1 MGNRGKRMSNF
12 QTATKDYQEYAK
24 LASSAESLIYT
35 DPRSSLTVFGTF
47 GEQLTKE
54 IMHLDSIV
62 DWELNQKQRIEKLA
76 ISNNEY
82 PAVVLANL
90 NEIRRKRN
98 YATHDD
104 HFVATKSDALEIDK
118 KAYLVWKWFLEV
130 YSLDQ
135 VEDYV
140 EPTDQRVILKN
151 QEDKIKALEEKIKE
165 LQTNRPQEVRVTEEE
180 KVRRHQVNIEFAKK
194 HELTEA
200 ETRMLIDKQLRD
212 AGWEADTDNLNNWKN
227 QTEPEKG
234 RNMAIAEWVLPGGH
248 RADYALFKG
257 LDFYGIVEAKKW
269 DQDIAG
275 QMAQP
280 KEYSKEVPYR
290 SDYQLLSNEMGDYK
304 VPFIYTANG
313 RPYLKQYQ
321 EKSGIWFWDARN
333 PKENAYALEK
343 FHKPEDLALK
353 LTAKNKAEADE
364 ELVNDSDY
372 PDFARRP
379 YQIEAIQAME
389 EAIKDDKK
397 RVLLAM
403 ATGTGKTR
411 TAISL
416 MYRLLK
422 HKRARRILYLVDRN
436 SLGRQTANAIKDNK
450 IGTMAISSIYGLK
463 ELSDKVPDASTKIQ
477 IATVQGMIKRLFF
490 SDDESEKPSVGQYD
504 FIIVDEAHRGYA
516 EDKDLSE
523 DEYKFYNQ
531 EEYVS
536 QYRRVVDYFDATAIG
551 MTATPALQTTE
562 IFGDPVYTYSYQQA
576 VLDGYLVDH
585 DAPVIIQTKLAK
597 EGIHFKKGSEVSIFD
612 QDENIINKEK
622 LPDNMNFDVKDFNH
636 RVITRSFNKVVC
648 DELVKNYLDPTDPES
663 GKTLI
668 FAATDAH
675 ADMVVDLLKQAFK
688 DQGRPVDDDVI
699 EKITGSIRHPNQEIK
714 NFKNETNPNI
724 VVTVDLL
731 STGVDVPE
739 ITNIVFL
746 RRVQSRILYE
756 QMLGRA
762 TRLCPEIHKD
772 KFTIYDAVGIYEA
785 MNKVTNMK
793 PVVKDP
799 GHNVHYFLN
808 HKEDYFETN
817 EDSLQ
822 YQVDMSA
829 AIERKIKR
837 LGDKRKNE
845 FERLAEIKSVDQWAG
860 DLSKLTKAD
869 FLKQWSKFEQLDHIT
884 PTKPKQVISD
894 APDKVI
900 EVTRGYGSQSQ
911 RPEDYLESFTKFVK
925 ENVNTIP
932 ALQVVATRPKDLTFE
947 ELKEIK
953 LKLEQNGYKEQ
964 DLQTAWKNAK
974 HVQTTADIISFIR
987 QVAAGSELVDHDVRI
1002 HNAMQK
1008 VYGLA
1013 DWSIPQKKWLK
1024 RIENQLLSS
1033 TVLGPN
1039 AEQAFN
1045 DNYYF
1050 KRQGGYK
1057 QIKKIFPEYAD
1068 QIIYVLNENL
1078 YA

>member
-1 MGNRGKRMSNF
+1 MSNF
-12 QTATKDYQEYAK
+12 QTLTKDYHEYAK

-35 DPRSSLTVFGTF
+35 DPKSSLTVFGTF

-54 IMHLDSIV
+54 IMHLDNLV
-62 DWELNQKQRIEKLA
+62 DWELNQKQRIEKL
-76 ISNNEY
+76 SFSKNEY
-82 PAVVLANL
+82 PAVVLTAL
-90 NEIRRKRN
+90 NDIRLKRN
-98 YATHDD
+98 RATHDD
-104 HFVATKSDALEIDK
+104 QFIATKSDALAIDK

-135 VEDYV
+135 IADYV
-140 EPTDQRVILKN
+140 QPTDQRVVLKN
-151 QEDKIKALEEKIKE
+151 QEAKIKELEEKIKQ
-165 LQTNRPQEVRVTEEE
+165 LQENRPQEVTITAEEQT
-180 KVRRHQVNIEFAKK
+180 RRHEINVEFAKK
-194 HELTEA
+194 HRLTEA
-200 ETRMLIDKQLRD
+200 ETRQLIDQQLRD
-212 AGWEADTDNLNNWKN
+212 VGWEADTERLNNWTH
-227 QTEPEKG
+227 QTEPKKG
-234 RNMAIAEWVLPGGH
+234 HNMAIAEWVLPNGY
-248 RADYALFKG
+248 RADYVLFKG
-257 LDFYGIVEAKKW
+257 LEFYGIVEAKKW

-280 KEYSKEVPYR
+280 KEYSKEVPFR
-290 SDYQLLSNEMGDYK
+290 SGYQLVSNEMGEYK
-304 VPFIYTANG
+304 VPFIYAANG

-333 PKENAYALEK
+333 PKENAYALEE
-343 FHKPEDLALK
+343 FHKPDDLALK
-353 LTAKNKAEADE
+353 LTAKNKNEANND
-364 ELVNDSDY
+364 LVNDDDY
-372 PDFARRP
+372 PKFADRP
-379 YQIEAIQAME
+379 YQVEAIQAIE
-389 EAIKDDKK
+389 DAIKDGKK
-397 RVLLAM
+397 RILLAM

-450 IGTMAISSIYGLK
+450 IGTMSISSIYGLK
-463 ELSDKVPDASTKIQ
+463 ELSDKVPDASIKIQ

-490 SDDESEKPSVGQYD
+490 GDDDSEKPSVGQYD

-516 EDKDLSE
+516 EDKELS
-523 DEYKFYNQ
+523 DNEYRFYNQ

-562 IFGDPVYTYSYQQA
+562 IFGSPVYTYSYQQA

-585 DAPVIIQTKLAK
+585 DAPVIIETKLAK
-597 EGIHFKKGSEVSIFD
+597 EGIHFKKGSEVDIFD
-612 QDENIINKEK
+612 QDDNTINKEK

-648 DELVKNYLDPTDPES
+648 DELVKNYLDPTEPKL

-688 DQGRPVDDDVI
+688 DQGRPVDDDAI

-714 NFKNETNPNI
+714 NFKNEVNPNI

-731 STGVDVPE
+731 TTGVDVPE

-762 TRLCPEIHKD
+762 TRLCPEIQKD
-772 KFTIYDAVGIYEA
+772 KFTIYDAVGIYKA
-785 MNKVTNMK
+785 MNKVTDMK
-793 PVVKDP
+793 PVVKNP
-799 GHNVHYFLN
+799 GHNVHYFLD
-808 HKEDYFETN
+808 HKKDYFETR
-817 EDSLQ
+817 EDSAQ

-837 LGDKRKNE
+837 LDDKKKKE
-845 FERLAEIKSVDQWAG
+845 FERLAEVKSVDQWAG
-860 DLSKLTKAD
+860 DLSKLNKD
-869 FLKQWSKFEQLDHIT
+869 EFLKQWPKFEQLDHIT
-884 PTKPKQVISD
+884 PARPKQFISN
-894 APDKVI
+894 APD
-900 EVTRGYGSQSQ
+900 EVVNIARGYGSGNEK
-911 RPEDYLESFTKFVK
+911 PEDYINSFTNFVK
-925 ENVNTIP
+925 NNVDAIP
-932 ALQVVATRPKDLTFE
+932 ALQVIATRPKDLTFD
-947 ELKEIK
+947 ELKDIK
-953 LKLEQNGYKEQ
+953 LKLEQNGFKEK

-987 QVAAGSELVDHDVRI
+987 QVAAGSDLVDHDVRI

-1008 VYGLA
+1008 VYGMA
-1013 DWSIPQKKWLK
+1013 DWNIQQRKWLK
-1024 RIENQLLSS
+1024 RIENQLLAS

-1045 DNYYF
+1045 SNFYF

-1057 QIKKIFPEYAD
+1057 QFKKVFPEYAD
-1068 QIIYVLNENL
+1068 QIIYVLNDNL
-1078 YA
+1078 YV

>member
-1 MGNRGKRMSNF
+1 MSNF
-12 QTATKDYQEYAK
+12 QTSEKNYQEYAQ
-24 LASSAESLIYT
+24 LASSAESLIYS
-35 DPRSSLTVFGTF
+35 DPKSSLTVFGTF

-54 IMHLDSIV
+54 IMHLDDIV

-76 ISNNEY
+76 LSRNEY
-82 PAVVLANL
+82 PAVVLTAL
-90 NEIRRKRN
+90 NEIRFKRN
-98 YATHDD
+98 KATHDD
-104 HFVATKSDALEIDK
+104 QFIATKSDALAIDQ

-135 VEDYV
+135 VADYKK
-140 EPTDQRVILKN
+140 PIDQRAVLQN
-151 QEDKIKALEEKIKE
+151 QEDKIKALEAKIKE
-165 LQTNRPQEVRVTEEE
+165 LQANRPQKVTVTPEER
-180 KVRRHQVNIEFAKK
+180 VRRHEINIQFAKK
-194 HELTEA
+194 HKLTEA
-200 ETRMLIDKQLRD
+200 ETRQLIDQQLRN
-212 AGWEADTDNLNNWKN
+212 AGWEVDTERLNNWKN
-227 QTEPEKG
+227 QTQPQRG
-234 RNMAIAEWVLPGGH
+234 HNMAIAEWVLPNDQ

-269 DQDIAG
+269 DEDIAG

-280 KEYSKEVPYR
+280 KEYAKEVPYQ
-290 SDYQLLSNEMGDYK
+290 SNYHLLSNQMGDYK

-333 PKENAYALEK
+333 PKENAYALEE
-343 FHKPEDLALK
+343 FHKPNDLALK
-353 LTAKNKAEADE
+353 LTAKNKIEADND
-364 ELVNDSDY
+364 LVDDHDY
-372 PDFARRP
+372 PKFADRP
-379 YQIEAIQAME
+379 YQIDAINAME
-389 EAIKDDKK
+389 DAIKNGKK
-397 RVLLAM
+397 RILLAM

-450 IGTMAISSIYGLK
+450 IGTMSISSIYGLK

-490 SDDESEKPSVGQYD
+490 SDDNSEKPSVGQYD

-516 EDKDLSE
+516 EDKELS
-523 DEYKFYNQ
+523 DNEYQFYNQ

-585 DAPVIIQTKLAK
+585 DAPVIIKTKLAK
-597 EGIHFKKGSEVSIFD
+597 EGIHFKKGTEVDIFD
-612 QDENIINKEK
+612 QDEKTINKEK

-636 RVITRSFNKVVC
+636 RVITRNFNKVVC
-648 DELVKNYLDPTDPES
+648 DELVKKYLDPTDPYL

-688 DQGRPVDDDVI
+688 EQGRPVDDDAI

-714 NFKNETNPNI
+714 NFKNEENPNI

-731 STGVDVPE
+731 TTGIDVPR

-762 TRLCPEIHKD
+762 TRLCPEIHKE
-772 KFTIYDAVGIYEA
+772 KFTIFDAVGIYDA

-793 PVVKDP
+793 PVVKEP
-799 GHNVHYFLN
+799 GHNVHYFLG
-808 HKEDYFETN
+808 HKKDYFETQ
-817 EDSLQ
+817 EDSYQ

-829 AIERKIKR
+829 AVERKIKR
-837 LGDKRKNE
+837 LDDKKRKE
-845 FERLAEIKSVDQWAG
+845 FERLAEVKSVDQWAG
-860 DLSKLTKAD
+860 DLSKLNKKE
-869 FLKQWSKFEQLDHIT
+869 FLKQWPKFEQLDHIN
-884 PTKPKQVISD
+884 PSRPHQFISN
-894 APDKVI
+894 APDEVVN
-900 EVTRGYGSQSQ
+900 VTRGYGTGNE
-911 RPEDYLESFTKFVK
+911 RPEDYLESFTDFVK
-925 ENVNTIP
+925 KNVNTIP
-932 ALQVVATRPKDLTFE
+932 ALQIVATRPKDLTFD
-947 ELKEIK
+947 ELKDIK
-953 LKLEQNGYKEQ
+953 LKLEQNGFKEKE
-964 DLQTAWKNAK
+964 LQTAWKSAN

-987 QVAAGSELVDHDVRI
+987 QAAVGSKLVNHKARI
-1002 HNAMQK
+1002 EYAMDK
-1008 VYGLA
+1008 VYGMA
-1013 DWSIPQKKWLK
+1013 DWNIQQKKWLK
-1024 RIENQLLSS
+1024 MIENQLMAS

-1039 AEQAFN
+1039 AEQAFE
-1045 DNYYF
+1045 DNHFF
-1050 KRQGGYK
+1050 KKQGGYK
-1057 QIKKIFPEYAD
+1057 RMKKIFPENAD

-1078 YA
+1078 YV

>member
-1 MGNRGKRMSNF
+1 MSNF
-12 QTATKDYQEYAK
+12 QTLTKDYHEYAK

-35 DPRSSLTVFGTF
+35 DPKSSLTVFGTF

-54 IMHLDSIV
+54 IMHLDNLV
-62 DWELNQKQRIEKLA
+62 DWELNQKQRIEKL
-76 ISNNEY
+76 SFSKNEY
-82 PAVVLANL
+82 PAVVLTAL
-90 NEIRRKRN
+90 NDIRLKRN
-98 YATHDD
+98 RATHDD
-104 HFVATKSDALEIDK
+104 QFTATKSDALAIDK

-135 VEDYV
+135 IADYV
-140 EPTDQRVILKN
+140 QPTDQRVVLKN
-151 QEDKIKALEEKIKE
+151 QEAKIKELEEKIKQ
-165 LQTNRPQEVRVTEEE
+165 LQENRPQEVTITAEEQT
-180 KVRRHQVNIEFAKK
+180 RRHEINVEFAKK
-194 HELTEA
+194 HRLTEA
-200 ETRMLIDKQLRD
+200 ETRQLIDQQLRD
-212 AGWEADTDNLNNWKN
+212 VGWEADTERLNNWTH
-227 QTEPEKG
+227 QTEPKKG
-234 RNMAIAEWVLPGGH
+234 HNMAIAEWVLPNGY
-248 RADYALFKG
+248 RADYVLFKG
-257 LDFYGIVEAKKW
+257 LEFYGIVEAKKW

-280 KEYSKEVPYR
+280 KEYSKEVPFR
-290 SDYQLLSNEMGDYK
+290 SGYQLVSNEMGEYK
-304 VPFIYTANG
+304 VPFIYAANG

-333 PKENAYALEK
+333 TKENAYALEE
-343 FHKPEDLALK
+343 FHKPDDLALK
-353 LTAKNKAEADE
+353 LTAKNKNEANND
-364 ELVNDSDY
+364 LVNDDDY
-372 PDFARRP
+372 PKFADRP
-379 YQIEAIQAME
+379 YQVEAIQAIE
-389 EAIKDDKK
+389 DAIKDGKK
-397 RVLLAM
+397 RILLAM

-450 IGTMAISSIYGLK
+450 IGTMSISSIYGLK

-490 SDDESEKPSVGQYD
+490 GDDDSEKPSVGQYD

-516 EDKDLSE
+516 EDKELS
-523 DEYKFYNQ
+523 DNEYRFYNQ

-562 IFGDPVYTYSYQQA
+562 IFGSPVYTYSYQQA

-585 DAPVIIQTKLAK
+585 DAPVIIETKLAK
-597 EGIHFKKGSEVSIFD
+597 EGIHFKKGSEVDIFD
-612 QDENIINKEK
+612 QDDNTINKEK

-648 DELVKNYLDPTDPES
+648 DELVKNYLDPTEPKL

-688 DQGRPVDDDVI
+688 DQGRPVDDDAI

-714 NFKNETNPNI
+714 NFKNEINPNI

-731 STGVDVPE
+731 TTGVDVPE

-762 TRLCPEIHKD
+762 TRLCPEIQKD
-772 KFTIYDAVGIYEA
+772 KFTIYDAVGIYKA
-785 MNKVTNMK
+785 MNKVTDMK
-793 PVVKDP
+793 PVVKNP
-799 GHNVHYFLN
+799 GHNVHYFLD
-808 HKEDYFETN
+808 HKKDYFETR
-817 EDSLQ
+817 EDSAQ

-837 LGDKRKNE
+837 LDDKKKKE
-845 FERLAEIKSVDQWAG
+845 FERLAEVKSVDQWAG
-860 DLSKLTKAD
+860 DLSKLNKD
-869 FLKQWSKFEQLDHIT
+869 EFLKQWPKFEQLDHIT
-884 PTKPKQVISD
+884 PARPKQFISN
-894 APDKVI
+894 APD
-900 EVTRGYGSQSQ
+900 EVVNVARGYGSGNEK
-911 RPEDYLESFTKFVK
+911 PEDYINSFTNFVK
-925 ENVNTIP
+925 NNVDAIP
-932 ALQVVATRPKDLTFE
+932 ALQVIATRPKDLTFD
-947 ELKEIK
+947 ELKDIK
-953 LKLEQNGYKEQ
+953 LKLEQNGFKEK

-987 QVAAGSELVDHDVRI
+987 QVAAGSDLVDHDVRI

-1008 VYGLA
+1008 VYGMA
-1013 DWSIPQKKWLK
+1013 DWNIQQRKWLK
-1024 RIENQLLSS
+1024 RIENQLLAS

-1045 DNYYF
+1045 SNFYF

-1057 QIKKIFPEYAD
+1057 QFKKVFPEYAD
-1068 QIIYVLNENL
+1068 QIIYVLNDNL
-1078 YA
+1078 YV

>member
-1 MGNRGKRMSNF
+1 MSNF
-12 QTATKDYQEYAK
+12 QTLTKDYHEYAK
-24 LASSAESLIYT
+24 LASSAESLIYS

-54 IMHLDSIV
+54 IMHLDNLV

-76 ISNNEY
+76 LSKNEY
-82 PAVVLANL
+82 PAVVLTAL
-90 NEIRRKRN
+90 NDIRLKRN
-98 YATHDD
+98 SATHNDK
-104 HFVATKSDALEIDK
+104 FIATKSDALAIEK

-135 VEDYV
+135 VADYV
-140 EPTDQRVILKN
+140 QPTDQRVVLKN
-151 QEDKIKALEEKIKE
+151 QEAKIKELEEKIKQ
-165 LQTNRPQEVRVTEEE
+165 LQEKRPQEVTITAEEQT
-180 KVRRHQVNIEFAKK
+180 RRHEINVEFAKK
-194 HELTEA
+194 HRLTEA
-200 ETRMLIDKQLRD
+200 ETRQLIDQQLRD
-212 AGWEADTDNLNNWKN
+212 VGWEADTERLNNWTH
-227 QTEPEKG
+227 QTEPKKG
-234 RNMAIAEWVLPGGH
+234 HNMAIAEWVLPNGY
-248 RADYALFKG
+248 RADYVLFKG
-257 LDFYGIVEAKKW
+257 LEFYGIVEAKKW

-280 KEYSKEVPYR
+280 KEYSKEVPFR
-290 SDYQLLSNEMGDYK
+290 SGYQLVSNEMGEYK
-304 VPFIYTANG
+304 VPFIYAANG

-333 PKENAYALEK
+333 PKENAYALEE
-343 FHKPEDLALK
+343 FHKPDDLALK
-353 LTAKNKAEADE
+353 LTAKNKNEANND
-364 ELVNDSDY
+364 LVNDDDY
-372 PDFARRP
+372 PKFADRP
-379 YQIEAIQAME
+379 YQVEAIQAIE
-389 EAIKDDKK
+389 DAIKDGKK
-397 RVLLAM
+397 RILLAM

-450 IGTMAISSIYGLK
+450 IGTMSISSIYGLK

-490 SDDESEKPSVGQYD
+490 GDDDSEKPSVGQYD

-516 EDKDLSE
+516 EDKELS
-523 DEYKFYNQ
+523 DNEYRFYNQ

-562 IFGDPVYTYSYQQA
+562 IFGSPVYTYSYQQA

-585 DAPVIIQTKLAK
+585 DAPVIIETKLAK
-597 EGIHFKKGSEVSIFD
+597 EGIHFKKGSEVDIFD
-612 QDENIINKEK
+612 QDDNTINKEK

-648 DELVKNYLDPTDPES
+648 DELVKNYLDPTEPKL

-688 DQGRPVDDDVI
+688 DQGRPVDDDAI

-714 NFKNETNPNI
+714 NFKNEVNPNI

-731 STGVDVPE
+731 TTGVDVPE

-762 TRLCPEIHKD
+762 TRLCPEIQKD
-772 KFTIYDAVGIYEA
+772 KFTIYDAVGIYKA
-785 MNKVTNMK
+785 MNKVTDMK
-793 PVVKDP
+793 PVVKNP
-799 GHNVHYFLN
+799 GHNVHYFLD
-808 HKEDYFETN
+808 HKKDYFETR
-817 EDSLQ
+817 EDSAQ

-837 LGDKRKNE
+837 LDDKKKKE
-845 FERLAEIKSVDQWAG
+845 FERLAEVKSVDQWAG
-860 DLSKLTKAD
+860 DLSKLNKD
-869 FLKQWSKFEQLDHIT
+869 EFLKQWPKFEQLDHIT
-884 PTKPKQVISD
+884 PARPKQFISN
-894 APDKVI
+894 APD
-900 EVTRGYGSQSQ
+900 EVVNVARGYGSGNEK
-911 RPEDYLESFTKFVK
+911 PEDYINSFTNFVK
-925 ENVNTIP
+925 NNVDAIP
-932 ALQVVATRPKDLTFE
+932 ALQVIATRPKDLTFD
-947 ELKEIK
+947 ELKDIK
-953 LKLEQNGYKEQ
+953 LKLEQNGFKEK

-987 QVAAGSELVDHDVRI
+987 QVAAGSDLVDHDVRI

-1008 VYGLA
+1008 VYGMA
-1013 DWSIPQKKWLK
+1013 DWNIQQRKWLK
-1024 RIENQLLSS
+1024 RIENQLLAS

-1045 DNYYF
+1045 SNFYF

-1057 QIKKIFPEYAD
+1057 QFKKVFPEYAD
-1068 QIIYVLNENL
+1068 QIIYVLNDNL
-1078 YA
+1078 YV

>member
-1 MGNRGKRMSNF
+1 MSNF
-12 QTATKDYQEYAK
+12 QTLTKDYHEYAK
-24 LASSAESLIYT
+24 LASSAESLIYS

-54 IMHLDSIV
+54 IMHLDNLV

-76 ISNNEY
+76 LSKNEY
-82 PAVVLANL
+82 PAVVLTAL
-90 NEIRRKRN
+90 NDIRLKRN
-98 YATHDD
+98 SATHNDK
-104 HFVATKSDALEIDK
+104 FIATKSDALAIEK

-135 VEDYV
+135 VADYV
-140 EPTDQRVILKN
+140 QPTDQRVVLKN
-151 QEDKIKALEEKIKE
+151 QEAKIKELEEKIKQ
-165 LQTNRPQEVRVTEEE
+165 LQEKRPQEVTITAEEQT
-180 KVRRHQVNIEFAKK
+180 RRHEINVEFAKK
-194 HELTEA
+194 HRLTEA
-200 ETRMLIDKQLRD
+200 ETRQLIDQQLRD
-212 AGWEADTDNLNNWKN
+212 VGWEADTERLNNWTH
-227 QTEPEKG
+227 QTEPKKG
-234 RNMAIAEWVLPGGH
+234 HNMAIAEWVLPNGY
-248 RADYALFKG
+248 RADYVLFKG
-257 LDFYGIVEAKKW
+257 LEFYGIVETKKW

-280 KEYSKEVPYR
+280 KEYSKEVPFR
-290 SDYQLLSNEMGDYK
+290 SGYQLVSNEMGEYK
-304 VPFIYTANG
+304 VPFIYAANG

-333 PKENAYALEK
+333 PKENAYALEE
-343 FHKPEDLALK
+343 FHKPDDLALK
-353 LTAKNKAEADE
+353 LTAKNKNEANND
-364 ELVNDSDY
+364 LVNDDDY
-372 PDFARRP
+372 PKFADRP
-379 YQIEAIQAME
+379 YQVEAIQAIE
-389 EAIKDDKK
+389 DAIKDGKK
-397 RVLLAM
+397 RILLAM

-450 IGTMAISSIYGLK
+450 IGTMSISSIYGLK

-490 SDDESEKPSVGQYD
+490 GDDDSEKPSVGQYD

-516 EDKDLSE
+516 EDKELS
-523 DEYKFYNQ
+523 DNEYRFYNQ

-562 IFGDPVYTYSYQQA
+562 IFGSPVYTYSYQQA

-585 DAPVIIQTKLAK
+585 DAPVIIETKLAK
-597 EGIHFKKGSEVSIFD
+597 EGIHFKKGSEVDIFD
-612 QDENIINKEK
+612 QDDNTINKEK

-648 DELVKNYLDPTDPES
+648 DELVKNYLDPTEPKL

-688 DQGRPVDDDVI
+688 DQGRPVDDDAI

-714 NFKNETNPNI
+714 NFKNEVNPNI

-731 STGVDVPE
+731 TTGVDVPE

-762 TRLCPEIHKD
+762 TRLCPEIQKD
-772 KFTIYDAVGIYEA
+772 KFTIYDAVGIYKA
-785 MNKVTNMK
+785 MNKVTDMK
-793 PVVKDP
+793 PVVKNP
-799 GHNVHYFLN
+799 GHNVHYFLD
-808 HKEDYFETN
+808 HKKDYFETR
-817 EDSLQ
+817 EDSAQ

-837 LGDKRKNE
+837 LDDKKKKE
-845 FERLAEIKSVDQWAG
+845 FERLAEVKSVDQWAG
-860 DLSKLTKAD
+860 DLSKLNKD
-869 FLKQWSKFEQLDHIT
+869 EFLKQWPKFEQLDHIT
-884 PTKPKQVISD
+884 PARPKQFISN
-894 APDKVI
+894 APD
-900 EVTRGYGSQSQ
+900 EVVNVARGYGSGNEK
-911 RPEDYLESFTKFVK
+911 PEDYINSFTNFVK
-925 ENVNTIP
+925 NNVDAIP
-932 ALQVVATRPKDLTFE
+932 ALQVIATRPKDLTFD
-947 ELKEIK
+947 ELKDIK
-953 LKLEQNGYKEQ
+953 LKLEQNGFKEK

-987 QVAAGSELVDHDVRI
+987 QVAAGSDLVDHDVRI

-1008 VYGLA
+1008 VYGMA
-1013 DWSIPQKKWLK
+1013 DWNIQQRKWLK
-1024 RIENQLLSS
+1024 RIENQLLAS

-1045 DNYYF
+1045 SNFYF

-1057 QIKKIFPEYAD
+1057 QFKKVFPEYAD
-1068 QIIYVLNENL
+1068 QIIYVLNDNL
-1078 YA
+1078 YV

>member
-1 MGNRGKRMSNF
+1 MSNF
-12 QTATKDYQEYAK
+12 QTSEKNYQEYAQ
-24 LASSAESLIYT
+24 LASSAESLIYS

-54 IMHLDSIV
+54 IMHLDDIV

-76 ISNNEY
+76 LSRNEY
-82 PAVVLANL
+82 PAVVLTAL
-90 NEIRRKRN
+90 NEIRFKRN
-98 YATHDD
+98 KATHDD
-104 HFVATKSDALEIDK
+104 QFIATKSDALVIDQ

-135 VEDYV
+135 VADYKK
-140 EPTDQRVILKN
+140 PIDQRAVLQN
-151 QEDKIKALEEKIKE
+151 QEDKIKALEAKIKE
-165 LQTNRPQEVRVTEEE
+165 LQANRPQKVTVTPEER
-180 KVRRHQVNIEFAKK
+180 VRRHEINIQFAKK
-194 HELTEA
+194 HKLTEA
-200 ETRMLIDKQLRD
+200 ETRQLIDQQLRN
-212 AGWEADTDNLNNWKN
+212 AGWEVDTERLNNWKN
-227 QTEPEKG
+227 QTQPQRG
-234 RNMAIAEWVLPGGH
+234 HNMAIAEWVLPNDQ

-269 DQDIAG
+269 DEDIAG

-280 KEYSKEVPYR
+280 KEYAKEVPYQ
-290 SDYQLLSNEMGDYK
+290 SNYHLLSNQMGDYK

-333 PKENAYALEK
+333 PKENAYALEE
-343 FHKPEDLALK
+343 FHKPNDLALK
-353 LTAKNKAEADE
+353 LTAKNKIEADND
-364 ELVNDSDY
+364 LVDDHDY
-372 PDFARRP
+372 PKFADRP
-379 YQIEAIQAME
+379 YQIDAINAME
-389 EAIKDDKK
+389 DAIKNGKK
-397 RVLLAM
+397 RILLAM

-450 IGTMAISSIYGLK
+450 IGTMSISSIYGLK

-490 SDDESEKPSVGQYD
+490 SDDNSEKPSVGQYD

-516 EDKDLSE
+516 EDKELS
-523 DEYKFYNQ
+523 DNEYQFYNQ

-585 DAPVIIQTKLAK
+585 DAPVIIKTKLAK
-597 EGIHFKKGSEVSIFD
+597 EGIHFKKGTEVDIFD
-612 QDENIINKEK
+612 QDEKTINKEK

-636 RVITRSFNKVVC
+636 RVITRNFNKVVC
-648 DELVKNYLDPTDPES
+648 DELVKKYLDPTDPYL

-688 DQGRPVDDDVI
+688 EQGRPVDDDAI

-714 NFKNETNPNI
+714 NFKNEENPNI

-731 STGVDVPE
+731 TTGIDVPR

-762 TRLCPEIHKD
+762 TRLCPEIHKE
-772 KFTIYDAVGIYEA
+772 KFTIYDAVGIYDA

-793 PVVKDP
+793 PVVKEP
-799 GHNVHYFLN
+799 GHNVHYFLG
-808 HKEDYFETN
+808 HKKDYFETQ
-817 EDSLQ
+817 EDSYQ

-829 AIERKIKR
+829 AVERKIKC
-837 LGDKRKNE
+837 LDDKKRKE
-845 FERLAEIKSVDQWAG
+845 FERLAEVKSVDQWAG
-860 DLSKLTKAD
+860 DLSKLNKEE
-869 FLKQWSKFEQLDHIT
+869 FLKQWPKFEQLDHIN
-884 PTKPKQVISD
+884 PSKPHQFISN
-894 APDKVI
+894 APDIVVN
-900 EVTRGYGSQSQ
+900 VTRGYGTGNEK
-911 RPEDYLESFTKFVK
+911 PEDYLESFTDFVK
-925 ENVNTIP
+925 KNVDAIP
-932 ALQVVATRPKDLTFE
+932 ALHVVATRPKDLTFDQ
-947 ELKEIK
+947 LKEIK
-953 LKLEQNGYKEQ
+953 LKLEQNGFKEKE
-964 DLQTAWKNAK
+964 LQTAWKSAN

-987 QVAAGSELVDHDVRI
+987 QAAVGSKLVNHKARI
-1002 HNAMQK
+1002 EYAMDK
-1008 VYGLA
+1008 VYGMA
-1013 DWSIPQKKWLK
+1013 DWNIQQKKWLK
-1024 RIENQLLSS
+1024 MIENQLMAS

-1039 AEQAFN
+1039 AEQAFE
-1045 DNYYF
+1045 DNHSF
-1050 KRQGGYK
+1050 KKQGGYK
-1057 QIKKIFPEYAD
+1057 RMKKIFPENAD

-1078 YA
+1078 YV

>member
-1 MGNRGKRMSNF
+1 MSNF
-12 QTATKDYQEYAK
+12 QTSEKNYQEYAQ
-24 LASSAESLIYT
+24 LASSAESLIYS

-54 IMHLDSIV
+54 IMHLDDIV

-76 ISNNEY
+76 LSRNEY
-82 PAVVLANL
+82 PAVVLTAL
-90 NEIRRKRN
+90 NEIRFKRN
-98 YATHDD
+98 KATHDD
-104 HFVATKSDALEIDK
+104 QFIATKSDALAIDQ

-135 VEDYV
+135 VADYKK
-140 EPTDQRVILKN
+140 PIDQRAVLQN
-151 QEDKIKALEEKIKE
+151 QEDKIKALEAKIKE
-165 LQTNRPQEVRVTEEE
+165 LQANRPQKVTVTPEER
-180 KVRRHQVNIEFAKK
+180 VRRHEINIQFAKK
-194 HELTEA
+194 HKLTEA
-200 ETRMLIDKQLRD
+200 ETRQLIDQQLRN
-212 AGWEADTDNLNNWKN
+212 AGWEVDTERLNNWKN
-227 QTEPEKG
+227 QTQPQRG
-234 RNMAIAEWVLPGGH
+234 HNMAIAEWVLPNDQ

-269 DQDIAG
+269 DEDIAG

-280 KEYSKEVPYR
+280 KEYAKEVPYQ
-290 SDYQLLSNEMGDYK
+290 SNYHLLSNQMGDYK

-333 PKENAYALEK
+333 PKENAYALEE
-343 FHKPEDLALK
+343 FHKPDDLALK
-353 LTAKNKAEADE
+353 LTAKNKTEADND
-364 ELVNDSDY
+364 LVDDHDY
-372 PDFARRP
+372 PKFANRP
-379 YQIEAIQAME
+379 YQIDAINAME
-389 EAIKDDKK
+389 DAIKNGKK
-397 RVLLAM
+397 RILLAM

-450 IGTMAISSIYGLK
+450 IGTMSISSIYGLK

-490 SDDESEKPSVGQYD
+490 SDDNSEKPSVGQYD

-516 EDKDLSE
+516 EDKELS
-523 DEYKFYNQ
+523 DNEYQFYNQ

-576 VLDGYLVDH
+576 VLDGYLIDH
-585 DAPVIIQTKLAK
+585 DAPVIIKTKLAK
-597 EGIHFKKGSEVSIFD
+597 EGIHFKKGTEVDIFD
-612 QDENIINKEK
+612 QDEKTINKEK

-636 RVITRSFNKVVC
+636 RVITRNFNKVVC
-648 DELVKNYLDPTDPES
+648 DELVKKYLDPTDPYL

-688 DQGRPVDDDVI
+688 EQGRPVDDDAI

-714 NFKNETNPNI
+714 NFKNEENPNI

-731 STGVDVPE
+731 TTGIDVPR

-762 TRLCPEIHKD
+762 TRLCPEIHKE
-772 KFTIYDAVGIYEA
+772 KFTIFDAVGIYDA

-793 PVVKDP
+793 PVVKEP
-799 GHNVHYFLN
+799 GHNVHYFLG
-808 HKEDYFETN
+808 HKKDYFETQ
-817 EDSLQ
+817 EDSYQ

-829 AIERKIKR
+829 AVERKIKR
-837 LGDKRKNE
+837 LDDKKRKE
-845 FERLAEIKSVDQWAG
+845 FERLAEVKSVDQWAG
-860 DLSKLTKAD
+860 DLSKLNKKE
-869 FLKQWSKFEQLDHIT
+869 FLKQWPKFEQLDHIN
-884 PTKPKQVISD
+884 PSRPHQFISN
-894 APDKVI
+894 APDEVVN
-900 EVTRGYGSQSQ
+900 VTRGYGTGNE
-911 RPEDYLESFTKFVK
+911 RPEDYLESFTDFVK
-925 ENVNTIP
+925 KNVNTIP
-932 ALQVVATRPKDLTFE
+932 ALQIVATRPKDLTFDD
-947 ELKEIK
+947 LKDIK
-953 LKLEQNGYKEQ
+953 LKLEQNGFKEKE
-964 DLQTAWKNAK
+964 LQTAWKSAN

-987 QVAAGSELVDHDVRI
+987 QAAVGSKLVNHKARI
-1002 HNAMQK
+1002 EYAMDK
-1008 VYGLA
+1008 VYGMA
-1013 DWSIPQKKWLK
+1013 DWNIQQKKWLK
-1024 RIENQLLSS
+1024 MIENQLMAS

-1039 AEQAFN
+1039 AEQAFE
-1045 DNYYF
+1045 DNHFF
-1050 KRQGGYK
+1050 KKQGGYK
-1057 QIKKIFPEYAD
+1057 RMKKIFPENAD

-1078 YA
+1078 YV